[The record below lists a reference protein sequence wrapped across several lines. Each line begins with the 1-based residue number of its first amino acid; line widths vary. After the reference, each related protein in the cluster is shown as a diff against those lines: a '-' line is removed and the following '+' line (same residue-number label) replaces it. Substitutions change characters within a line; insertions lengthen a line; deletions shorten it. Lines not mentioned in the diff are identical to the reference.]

1 VLAANSNGASVK
13 EQGKTE
19 TLELTVWLNQTK
31 AGPLGRLAQQGYW
44 PIGIFCES
52 PRSHC
57 STTTPLTRGND
68 LADHVAEDVGQPEI
82 AAGMSEGQALV
93 AEAEEMQHRRVQ
105 VVGFLDP

>member
-1 VLAANSNGASVK
+1 MPAANANGASVK

-57 STTTPLTRGND
+57 STTTPLTCGND

-82 AAGMSEGQALV
+82 PAGMSEGQAFV
-93 AEAEEMQHRRVQ
+93 VEAEEMQHRRVQ
-105 VVGFLDP
+105 VVEFLDP